1 MIPAGSEAMGDAVSA
16 VDSEGTVDAEGVA
29 STGDS
34 DIAVA
39 SVASTGATVWEA
51 L

>member
-1 MIPAGSEAMGDAVSA
+1 MIPAGSEAIGDAVSA
-16 VDSEGTVDAEGVA
+16 VDSEGAVDAEGVA
-29 STGDS
+29 STDDS
-34 DIAVA
+34 DVAAV